1 MAGLQAVLQHKV
13 YGVLQACQASS
24 GQIVQVMYMYFV
36 GKYIGPGF
44 VGQQVVVYMLLA
56 ALAGY
61 LHHHAGRSVGIHVGV
76 FARDIVLFCR
86 YYVGYDLVACT
97 VACLGA
103 LVAVQNVGFG
113 HSGLAVSHEFA
124 LYDVLYLFD
133 RDHVAA
139 PRHHLFGDGTRQA
152 GVVYCRAAASRAYG
166 LADALS
172 VKSDTA
178 PVSLSYYHKRL
189 YYK

>member
-1 MAGLQAVLQHKV
+1 MRLAGRDSPWPACRPSLQHKV

-76 FARDIVLFCR
+76 FARDIVLFAAIMSDMIWSLALLR
-86 YYVGYDLVACT
+86 
-97 VACLGA
+97 A
-103 LVAVQNVGFG
+103 LVR
-113 HSGLAVSHEFA
+113 L
-124 LYDVLYLFD
+124 
-133 RDHVAA
+133 
-139 PRHHLFGDGTRQA
+139 
-152 GVVYCRAAASRAYG
+152 SRY
-166 LADALS
+166 
-172 VKSDTA
+172 
-178 PVSLSYYHKRL
+178 RM
-189 YYK
+189 

>member
-1 MAGLQAVLQHKV
+1 MRLAGRDSPLAGLQAVLQHKV

-76 FARDIVLFCR
+76 FARDIVSFLPLLCR
-86 YYVGYDLVACT
+86 I
-97 VACLGA
+97 
-103 LVAVQNVGFG
+103 
-113 HSGLAVSHEFA
+113 
-124 LYDVLYLFD
+124 
-133 RDHVAA
+133 
-139 PRHHLFGDGTRQA
+139 
-152 GVVYCRAAASRAYG
+152 
-166 LADALS
+166 
-172 VKSDTA
+172 
-178 PVSLSYYHKRL
+178 
-189 YYK
+189 